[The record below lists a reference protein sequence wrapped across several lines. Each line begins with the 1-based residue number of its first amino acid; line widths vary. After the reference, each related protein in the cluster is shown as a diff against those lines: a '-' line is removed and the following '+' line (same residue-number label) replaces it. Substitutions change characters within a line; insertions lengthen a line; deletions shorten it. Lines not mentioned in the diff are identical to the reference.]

1 MPVTEI
7 RDGSG
12 TCIWSGPGRVRVTG
26 RTGLPCH
33 LAIEQTAQRG
43 GQRIGRALDLGDL
56 VDQYLVDWTVEYD
69 VPQWTADPGDVTV
82 EFPAFS
88 ERRWVLRIDAPRAV
102 LDHIA
107 RRLAE
112 PLLTDAERQLQR
124 EENDRQRRMWEDQV
138 LHAFALPDALAHSA
152 DELGRVAASAERA
165 GGAVLSAA
173 SAISG
178 FINRSADEQA
188 RRDRA
193 RTEGLVRPDGSPDWE
208 AAFRRNEG
216 VIDSA
221 LEAFPYDPLQY
232 GRIYPGNA
240 GTSHWTP
247 PDDPDEKIRSCP

>member
-43 GQRIGRALDLGDL
+43 GQCIGRALDLGDL

-88 ERRWVLRIDAPRAV
+88 ENRWILRIDAPRAV

-107 RRLAE
+107 RQLAE

-124 EENDRQRRMWEDQV
+124 EAHEQHRRWEEEV
-138 LHAFALPDALAHSA
+138 LRAYAISDSLISPAEALARLS
-152 DELGRVAASAERA
+152 VSAERA
-165 GGAVLSAA
+165 GIAVRSAA
-173 SAISG
+173 SAVSG
-178 FINRSADEQA
+178 FIDRAADEQA

-193 RTEGLVRPDGSPDWE
+193 RTEGLVRPDGSPDWG
-208 AAFRRNEG
+208 AAFQRNEEA
-216 VIDSA
+216 IDSA

-240 GTSHWTP
+240 GTSRWTP